1 MEEYQKTIQE
11 KELKIA
17 ELTLENN
24 ELRRANEAFEKLF
37 TEIEAGFEK
46 LLKNTAE

>member
-1 MEEYQKTIQE
+1 LEEYQKTIQE

-37 TEIEAGFEK
+37 TEIEAGFDEI
-46 LLKNTAE
+46 LEDTAD